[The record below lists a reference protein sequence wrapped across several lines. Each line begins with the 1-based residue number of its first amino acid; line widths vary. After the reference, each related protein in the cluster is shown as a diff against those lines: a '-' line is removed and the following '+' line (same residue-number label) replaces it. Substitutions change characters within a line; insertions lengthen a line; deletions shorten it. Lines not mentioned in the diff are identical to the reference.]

1 MGIMKYV
8 FLILLISFSFWREAD
23 FFTVDQLLSSAFI
36 GAVSGIIWELYK
48 FLGPKFENK
57 VGIFFELLCLVLSA
71 LFVACLFAYVN
82 YQIGAKSALLALYS
96 GFLVSEICADYGK
109 IKKDKERTQKNNRQ

>member
-1 MGIMKYV
+1 MKYV
-8 FLILLISFSFWREAD
+8 FLILLIAFSFWREAD

-48 FLGPKFENK
+48 FLGSKFENK
-57 VGIFFELLCLVLSA
+57 VEIFVELLCLVLSA

-96 GFLVSEICADYGK
+96 GFLVSEICADYGSK
-109 IKKDKERTQKNNRQ
+109 IKSGLKK